1 MIYAAVARQL
11 GTGHVPVV
19 EDATLVAVLLQL
31 LAHGILQAVDLGHIV
46 APLAEGAPPNP
57 HLARYVEGG
66 VCEHHNGSAVEE
78 ENDGKAELDGD
89 AKGTDEV
96 VAIEAVLA
104 AGEVE
109 LERRHRCRGCDQQES
124 ELEAGLQRFL
134 LVVLDA
140 VEEELEVLHL
150 DTLIPGG

>member
-11 GTGHVPVV
+11 GTGHVPV
-19 EDATLVAVLLQL
+19 AGAALVAVLLQL

-57 HLARYVEGG
+57 HLARYVEVG
-66 VCEHHNGSAVEE
+66 VGEHHNGSAVEE
-78 ENDGKAELDGD
+78 EDDGKAELDSD
-89 AKGTDEV
+89 AKETDEV
-96 VAIEAVLA
+96 VAINAVLA
-104 AGEVE
+104 AGEVD
-109 LERRHRCRGCDQQES
+109 LEQCYRCRGCNQQES
-124 ELEAGLQRFL
+124 EQEAGLQRFL

-140 VEEELEVLHL
+140 VDEELEVLHL

>member
-11 GTGHVPVV
+11 GTGHVPV
-19 EDATLVAVLLQL
+19 EDAALVAVLLQL

-57 HLARYVEGG
+57 HLARYVEVG
-66 VCEHHNGSAVEE
+66 VGEPHNGSAVEE

-104 AGEVE
+104 SGEVD
-109 LERRHRCRGCDQQES
+109 LERRYRCRGCDQQES
-124 ELEAGLQRFL
+124 EQEAGLQRFL

-140 VEEELEVLHL
+140 VDEELEVLHL